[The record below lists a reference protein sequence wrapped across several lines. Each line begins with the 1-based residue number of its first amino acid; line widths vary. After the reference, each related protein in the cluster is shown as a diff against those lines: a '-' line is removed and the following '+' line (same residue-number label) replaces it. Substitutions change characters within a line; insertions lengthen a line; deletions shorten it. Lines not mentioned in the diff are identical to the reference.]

1 MPTPPQQQAR
11 PNPLPG
17 KITHAGVRKAAAQP
31 KKPEQP
37 KEDDIFASMGLSAKP
52 KFSHTSNPPPSGGL
66 LRTTV
71 GRTRAEAAPVPSAL
85 SAAAADV
92 GGDAGSDWGDD
103 SDLDDL
109 LDD

>member
-1 MPTPPQQQAR
+1 M
-11 PNPLPG
+11 
-17 KITHAGVRKAAAQP
+17 GVQKATAQP

-37 KEDDIFASMGLSAKP
+37 KEDDIFESMGLSAKP
-52 KFSHTSNPPPSGGL
+52 KFSHTSSPPPSRGL
-66 LRTTV
+66 LRTAARKT
-71 GRTRAEAAPVPSAL
+71 RTEAAPVPSAL